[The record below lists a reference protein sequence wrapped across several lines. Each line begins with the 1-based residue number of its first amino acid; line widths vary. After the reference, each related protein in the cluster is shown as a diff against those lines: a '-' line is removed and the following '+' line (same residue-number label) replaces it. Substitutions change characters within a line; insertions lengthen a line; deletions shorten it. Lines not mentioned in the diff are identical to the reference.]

1 MFMEIL
7 IVVKLLWDDTK
18 RALGKKNKSE
28 REREREDA
36 VMVSWCGNT
45 QSAL

>member
-28 REREREDA
+28 REREDA